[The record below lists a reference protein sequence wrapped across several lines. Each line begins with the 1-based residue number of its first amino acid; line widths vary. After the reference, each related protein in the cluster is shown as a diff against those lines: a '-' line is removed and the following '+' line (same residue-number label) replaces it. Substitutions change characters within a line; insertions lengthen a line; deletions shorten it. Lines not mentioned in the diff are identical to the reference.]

1 MLHEDHVKQASAKL
15 FKEKEP
21 FSSMPLFALKNDKL
35 ERVKEIPFKSERKDI
50 QKVTESSL
58 KEVFGY
64 EFIKSEVTLGNL
76 RIDTLAFDS
85 ENKSFVIIEYKID
98 QSFSVID
105 QGYAY
110 LGLLL
115 NSKADFILE
124 YNESKDASLKRNDVD
139 WSQSKVI
146 FVSPQF
152 TKYQKQAINFRDLPI
167 ELWEI
172 SKFANGTLLFNQL
185 KSPETSESITK
196 ISQRS
201 EIVQKVSR
209 EIRVYTEE
217 DHLNGLP
224 NETIELY
231 QALKERLL
239 SLGDNIRVRPT
250 KLYVGFV
257 ADSNFVDIHPQ
268 KTKLKLWINLPRGAL
283 DDPEK
288 ITRDVSEVGHWG
300 NGDYEVTIESSEPL
314 DYLIT
319 LIKQSYTKHS

>member
-1 MLHEDHVKQASAKL
+1 
-15 FKEKEP
+15 
-21 FSSMPLFALKNDKL
+21 MPLFSIKGDHL
-35 ERVKEIPFKSERKDI
+35 EKIKEIPFKSERKDI

-58 KEVFGY
+58 KDVFGY
-64 EFIKSEVTLGNL
+64 EFIKSEVPLGNL
-76 RIDTLAFDS
+76 RIDTLAFDP

-115 NSKADFILE
+115 NNKADFILE
-124 YNESKDASLKRNDVD
+124 YNENKNQSLKRDDVD
-139 WSQSKVI
+139 WSQSKVL

-196 ISQRS
+196 VSQRS
-201 EIVQKVSR
+201 EIVQKVNR
-209 EIRVYTEE
+209 EIKVYNEE
-217 DHLNGLP
+217 DHLTGLP
-224 NETIELY
+224 NEAVELY
-231 QALKERLL
+231 RLL
-239 SLGDNIRVRPT
+239 KDRILALGENIEVRPR

-257 ADSNFVDIHPQ
+257 SDGNFVDVRAR
-268 KTKLKLWINLPRGAL
+268 KSGLKLWLNLVKGEL
-283 DDPEK
+283 DDPK
-288 ITRDVSEVGHWG
+288 NMARDVSQVGHWG
-300 NGDYEVTIESSEPL
+300 NGDYQVSLDSSEEF
-314 DYLIT
+314 DYLLT
-319 LIKQSYTKHS
+319 LIKQSYSKHS

>member
-1 MLHEDHVKQASAKL
+1 
-15 FKEKEP
+15 
-21 FSSMPLFALKNDKL
+21 MPLFTIKDDKL
-35 ERVKEIPFKSERKDI
+35 ERVKEKPFKSERKDI
-50 QKVTESSL
+50 QSITESSL
-58 KEVFGY
+58 REVFGY
-64 EFIKSEVTLGNL
+64 EFIKSELTLGNL
-76 RIDTLAFDS
+76 RIDTLAFDV

-115 NSKADFILE
+115 NNKADFVLE
-124 YNESKDASLKRNDVD
+124 YNENRDASLKRDDVD

-196 ISQRS
+196 VSQKS
-201 EIVQKVSR
+201 ELVQKVSR
-209 EIRVYTEE
+209 EIKVYTEE

-224 NETIELY
+224 NEVIELY
-231 QALKERLL
+231 QTLKERILA
-239 SLGDNIRVRPT
+239 LGDNIGVRPR

-257 ADSNFVDIHPQ
+257 ADGNFVDIRARRSGI
-268 KTKLKLWINLPRGAL
+268 KVWINLQKGEL
-283 DDPEK
+283 DDPQK

-300 NGDYEVTIESSEPL
+300 NGDYQVTVNSSEPL

-319 LIKQSYTKHS
+319 LIKQSYAKHS